1 MNALMSRPSTSLLDQ
16 GRTRGCPA
24 AQTSLRSLRKLDCVP
39 GMTKRQD
46 ASEYFCVLPSVAV
59 LPLCQRK
66 DVGHLTAFVRPGIDR
81 PQLAA
86 LAVPDHR
93 RVVRTLREQEPRRR
107 RGDRMVSQQFDLV
120 ENEQQRIGVV

>member
-1 MNALMSRPSTSLLDQ
+1 MPGGADKFTQS
-16 GRTRGCPA
+16 
-24 AQTSLRSLRKLDCVP
+24 AQLDCVP

-107 RGDRMVSQQFDLV
+107 RGDRKVSQQFDLV
-120 ENEQQRIGVV
+120 ENE